1 MKIIEVLSSFVDDEI
16 KDARKYAEFAL
27 QHKED
32 DDNLLAEL
40 FYKISGQELDHAAM
54 IHGAAVAL
62 IERYRKEHGEPPQAM
77 QAVYDYLHKRQI
89 KEVAEIKVIRAMV
102 KE

>member
-1 MKIIEVLSSFVDDEI
+1 MKIIEELSSYIEDEI

-27 QHKED
+27 MHKD
-32 DDNLLAEL
+32 DQDDLLADL
-40 FYKISGQELDHAAM
+40 FYKISGQELDHINM

-62 IERYRKEHGEPPQAM
+62 IEKYRKEHGNPPPDM
-77 QAVYDYLHKRQI
+77 QAVYDYLHERQI
-89 KEVAEIKVIRAMV
+89 RAVAEIKVIRAMI